1 MQLQQPIGSIRLG
14 ESFHYAQEIARPFG
28 QIDRVIEWCKT
39 ELVGDWRWQVV
50 TPAVTVP
57 QDAISS
63 TLTQTVTLPRLHCS
77 GPKNQ
82 YFLLT

>member
-28 QIDRVIEWCKT
+28 QIDRIIEWCKT

-50 TPAVTVP
+50 TTSSDRAPGRYIFYFDSDR
-57 QDAISS
+57 DAAAFALFWS
-63 TLTQTVTLPRLHCS
+63 
-77 GPKNQ
+77 
-82 YFLLT
+82 

>member
-50 TPAVTVP
+50 TTSSDRAPGRYIFYFDSDR
-57 QDAISS
+57 DAAAFALFWS
-63 TLTQTVTLPRLHCS
+63 
-77 GPKNQ
+77 
-82 YFLLT
+82 